1 MSYRLIDANDLNG
14 KISAEDYEVVLKEPC
29 IYADLPNGMD
39 GKGYE
44 MIPWEKIPKYASNG
58 DVIKAMFP
66 KEEIEEHKDTFGI
79 VFERAERFAIF
90 DATFSK
96 AWWNAKYKG
105 VK

>member
-44 MIPWEKIPKYASNG
+44 VISWEKIPKDATNG

-66 KEEIEEHKDTFGI
+66 NASIYEGHGYGYVYSDVVRISENYMMTYDID
-79 VFERAERFAIF
+79 
-90 DATFSK
+90 
-96 AWWNAKYKG
+96 WWNAKYKG